1 MSVQQIVAT
10 VTGKGDKLTEPT
22 FRKYVQLGLLPRSV
36 RVGRK
41 GKHRGS
47 QGPLPDH
54 GRASD
59 CADPPAHGRGLHHG
73 SDDIDGDEEDDAER
87 PGRRRRRN
95 RTRARTISIRRLS
108 KAELNRGRMLY
119 PEEEYWRP
127 KTRTECVDMER
138 PCPFVSCKYHLY
150 IDVHPVRGSIKLNFP
165 DVDVWEM
172 TETCS
177 LDIADRGGITLEE
190 VGEIMNLTRERVRQ
204 VETTGLG
211 KLEAVKD
218 IERLKDY
225 VF

>member
-1 MSVQQIVAT
+1 MSEAAIKQVEGLLALAGEAEGDKPSLAGAVRHLA
-10 VTGKGDKLTEPT
+10 VTGAVAPG
-22 FRKYVQLGLLPRSV
+22 LGEAGL
-36 RVGRK
+36 
-41 GKHRGS
+41 
-47 QGPLPDH
+47 DED
-54 GRASD
+54 ASE
-59 CADPPAHGRGLHHG
+59 
-73 SDDIDGDEEDDAER
+73 DIDGDDGER
-87 PGRRRRRN
+87 TGRRRRRN

-119 PEEEYWRP
+119 PEEDYWRP

>member
-1 MSVQQIVAT
+1 MSEAAIKQVEGPLALAGET
-10 VTGKGDKLTEPT
+10 EGDKPSLAGAVRHLAVGGALAPG
-22 FRKYVQLGLLPRSV
+22 LGEAERDDDAS
-36 RVGRK
+36 
-41 GKHRGS
+41 S
-47 QGPLPDH
+47 DPDV
-54 GRASD
+54 
-59 CADPPAHGRGLHHG
+59 
-73 SDDIDGDEEDDAER
+73 DGDSEDGER
-87 PGRRRRRN
+87 TGRRRRRS

-119 PEEEYWRP
+119 PEEDYWRP

-150 IDVHPVRGSIKLNFP
+150 IDVHPVRGSIKVNFP
-165 DVDVWEM
+165 DLEVWEM
-172 TETCS
+172 TETCA
-177 LDIADRGGITLEE
+177 LDVADRGGITLEE

-204 VETTGLG
+204 VETTGLS